1 MTPPQIPPRG
11 GNYFLQTLQPFLPT
25 WGNAISVRGRRL
37 KPVTRVEDIWGYLRL
52 KKKKNQTSSQNCSQG
67 KKPQNTRQV
76 HAKPPRTPSDQG
88 KNFCAREPVPTPR
101 ALCPAPAATL
111 VTGEPRRFGVSGPG
125 EGLAAAGQSHV
136 REEGAGSVRMGA
148 EHPHL
153 LSACAFSLS
162 TPCLHLLLHHHLLL
176 SSHPGRLEETL
187 QQNIHMVTAL

>member
-1 MTPPQIPPRG
+1 MG
-11 GNYFLQTLQPFLPT
+11 L
-25 WGNAISVRGRRL
+25 L
-37 KPVTRVEDIWGYLRL
+37 KPE
-52 KKKKNQTSSQNCSQG
+52 KKDQTSSQNCSQG
-67 KKPQNTRQV
+67 KKPQNTRQA

-111 VTGEPRRFGVSGPG
+111 VTGEPRRFGGSGPG

-136 REEGAGSVRMGA
+136 REERARSVRMGA

-162 TPCLHLLLHHHLLL
+162 TPCLHLLHHHHLLL

>member
-1 MTPPQIPPRG
+1 M
-11 GNYFLQTLQPFLPT
+11 
-25 WGNAISVRGRRL
+25 
-37 KPVTRVEDIWGYLRL
+37 
-52 KKKKNQTSSQNCSQG
+52 
-67 KKPQNTRQV
+67 

-111 VTGEPRRFGVSGPG
+111 VTGEPRRFGGSGPG

-162 TPCLHLLLHHHLLL
+162 TPCLHLLHHHHLLL
-176 SSHPGRLEETL
+176 SSHPGRLEETFSRTSTWLLHFEAAPRRLYRPGSSLGNVVRVPGRAGAWGCAEGL
-187 QQNIHMVTAL
+187 QVPESPGLRGWVLNRLPRADQRRVGGERCPTGRLGLRTCV